1 MSILKEMER
10 HGSYAQLSQGQV
22 RYELTGPETSELVVL
37 VHGFMG
43 HLHVWD
49 HQAKFLLENGYRVL
63 RFDLYG
69 RGFSERVKG
78 EHGSELFQSQ
88 LIDLVNFLNIKEKF
102 HLVGLSMGGAI
113 SARFTSH
120 HPEKLKSLFLVDC
133 YGIPTPEDPGI
144 RLVQPKY
151 FGEAVMGTLGGPILR
166 NAPMKGIHNKKEHGG
181 FLKWF
186 SAPLAIKGS
195 KRALLSTLRNFMLEN
210 HVPHFERLNHL
221 DLPKLILWGEED
233 RILPIEYG
241 RRIHALVPNAEFKTI
256 ENCGHVPQFE
266 KPETFNDIM
275 LQFLNGEVAR
285 SESESLKGS

>member
-10 HGSYAQLSQGQV
+10 HGSYAQLSQGKV
-22 RYELTGPETSELVVL
+22 RYELSGPENGELVVL

-69 RGFSERVKG
+69 RGFSDRVRG

-88 LIDLVNFLNIKEKF
+88 LTDLFNFLNINEKF

-113 SARFTSH
+113 STRFTSH
-120 HPEKLKSLFLVDC
+120 HPEKVKSLFLVDC
-133 YGIPTPEDPGI
+133 YGIPMPEDPGI
-144 RLVQPKY
+144 RIVQPKL
-151 FGEAVMGTLGGPILR
+151 FGEALIGMFGGLILR
-166 NAPMKGIHNKKEHGG
+166 NAPIKGIYDKKEHGG
-181 FLKWF
+181 FTKWF

-210 HVPHFERLNHL
+210 HVPHYERLNHL

-233 RILPIEYG
+233 QVLPIEYG
-241 RRIHALVPNAEFKTI
+241 RKIQALVPNAEFVTI
-256 ENCGHVPQFE
+256 EKCGHVPQYETPE
-266 KPETFNDIM
+266 KFNQIM
-275 LQFLNGEVAR
+275 LQFLKRE
-285 SESESLKGS
+285 L